1 MARIR
6 YLKPEFFLDEDIGYL
21 TVTERLAYSGLW
33 CHADREGRLD
43 DRPRLLKAQIFP
55 YDDVDMEPI
64 LAALASPKQTNP
76 TEPFIL
82 RYEVKG
88 QKYIQILKFLEHQKP
103 HHTERKSSIPPPPN
117 RELTVNT
124 PLIDGG
130 YPVGKG
136 SKRSSMGKKIYGEE
150 KEEGKLKGSEKEKKT
165 APVDNFPPPATTGA
179 DNGGNAEG
187 HPPVAPALTVDPE
200 IIKLGEVI
208 KRRQA
213 EGIPH

>member
-33 CHADREGRLD
+33 CQADRMGRLE

-55 YDDVDMEPI
+55 YDNLDMEPI
-64 LAALASPKQTNP
+64 LVILASPKQTNP
-76 TEPFIL
+76 DEPFIL

-117 RELTVNT
+117 RESTVKQ
-124 PLIDGG
+124 PLIDGE

-136 SKRSSMGKKIYGEE
+136 MGKKIYGEE
-150 KEEGKLKGSEKEKKT
+150 KEEGKLKGMGKGSEEGK
-165 APVDNFPPPATTGA
+165 PNSDGA
-179 DNGGNAEG
+179 NDGGNAEG
-187 HPPVAPALTVDPE
+187 HPPVAPTPAEL
-200 IIKLGEVI
+200 KA
-208 KRRQA
+208 QA
-213 EGIPH
+213 ILLREREARGIPPSGRSGPLRAMK

>member
-21 TVTERLAYSGLW
+21 TVIERLAYSGLW

-55 YDDVDMEPI
+55 YDNVDMEPI

-76 TEPFIL
+76 AEPFIL

-103 HHTERKSSIPPPPN
+103 HHTERKSTIPPPPN
-117 RELTVNT
+117 RSLTVNP

-136 SKRSSMGKKIYGEE
+136 MGKKIYGEE
-150 KEEGKLKGSEKEKKT
+150 KEEGKLKGTGMGSEEGKGKL
-165 APVDNFPPPATTGA
+165 DSDGA
-179 DNGGNAEG
+179 DNGGNAKG
-187 HPPVAPALTVDPE
+187 HPPVAPFLEAIVKDRAE
-200 IIKLGEVI
+200 SV
-208 KRRQA
+208 RRLNR
-213 EGIPH
+213 